1 MSIDSA
7 QLAMDQLDP
16 VVALDPTISL
26 AVTRQVEAVTAL
38 HSWIGVALTDQ
49 QRVYVGLLAL
59 KAMIPRLLLKF
70 AQGIKKAKGGVADAE
85 FQAAEKFLLHLQS
98 EVNDQLERAAKE
110 AAPDDVTLQIPAY
123 PAVGVKAFRPDVY

>member
-16 VVALDPTISL
+16 VIAIDPTISL
-26 AVTRQVEAVTAL
+26 AVSRQVEAVTAL
-38 HSWIGVALTDQ
+38 HSLVGAALTDQ
-49 QRVYVGLLAL
+49 QKVYVSLLAL

-70 AQGIKKAKGGVADAE
+70 AQGIKKAKGAVADAE
-85 FQAAEKFLLHLQS
+85 FQAAEKFLLHLQT

-110 AAPDDVTLQIPAY
+110 AAPDDVMLQLPAY
-123 PAVGVKAFRPDVY
+123 PAVGVKAFRPIA